1 MGVGGRWS
9 PGGVSYRSAIRDP
22 VERWVALSRCAGF
35 CLLVAG
41 VVGGCGSQTIV
52 KTVIYTGGSSTP
64 VSTANPGGATSAAS
78 SGSSGQSQP
87 AAVGDTLT
95 LQGDSGERMAVTVDG
110 VMDPL
115 AVGPDDQADSGQRFV
130 GVQITLKNV
139 GSVPYSDSP
148 SNGATLLSNQNEQ
161 AQGEIVSGGPCGN
174 GFQSSANVASGDTQQ
189 GCIPFEMPNG
199 ETPASFQ
206 FTLSSGFADQTGQW
220 SLAGATT
227 GASTAPTDATSTSSE
242 PARTAATG
250 PLATLSSYWSAISAH
265 KFGRAYGLLAAGATG
280 LSESQFVS
288 GEQQAGIT
296 SAEFRGTVASDSGS
310 SATVGVDSL
319 VTHDS
324 QFGCRSWSG
333 SYELVNQA
341 GSWLIQKATIT
352 PGSCR

>member
-1 MGVGGRWS
+1 
-9 PGGVSYRSAIRDP
+9 
-22 VERWVALSRCAGF
+22 
-35 CLLVAG
+35 
-41 VVGGCGSQTIV
+41 
-52 KTVIYTGGSSTP
+52 
-64 VSTANPGGATSAAS
+64 
-78 SGSSGQSQP
+78 
-87 AAVGDTLT
+87 
-95 LQGDSGERMAVTVDG
+95 
-110 VMDPL
+110 
-115 AVGPDDQADSGQRFV
+115 
-130 GVQITLKNV
+130 
-139 GSVPYSDSP
+139 
-148 SNGATLLSNQNEQ
+148 
-161 AQGEIVSGGPCGN
+161 
-174 GFQSSANVASGDTQQ
+174 
-189 GCIPFEMPNG
+189 MPNG